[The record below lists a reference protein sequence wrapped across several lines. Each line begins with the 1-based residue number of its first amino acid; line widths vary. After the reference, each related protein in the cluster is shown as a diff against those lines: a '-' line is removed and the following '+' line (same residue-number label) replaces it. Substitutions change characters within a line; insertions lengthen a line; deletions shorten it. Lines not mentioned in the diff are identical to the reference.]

1 VEFIQKFLQIT
12 LHKIST
18 EQYLILRH
26 FLSQNGVIVLKY
38 LVKCCYSWW
47 PIHCKTFYG
56 NSYIFSG
63 GNLDKSLG
71 LLKRRLEKFG
81 QENFSKHILLRKK
94 KT

>member
-1 VEFIQKFLQIT
+1 MKAFL
-12 LHKIST
+12 
-18 EQYLILRH
+18 
-26 FLSQNGVIVLKY
+26 FQNGVVVPEC
-38 LVKCCYSWW
+38 LVKCYYT
-47 PIHCKTFYG
+47 IHDSPYIAKTFYG